1 MWCIIGAF
9 EEIEISRAIGFQAG
23 AVAMATACGN
33 AIAVEVFV
41 VISFAV
47 VIEIVQDRDLIA
59 AKDVDFILDDLQPER
74 LKKSGGKTFPG
85 ELLQFGVDATDAPN
99 IAMRRANS
107 RIPIGEKIVAAGEHE
122 RVPRILIRNRQRI
135 DQKWACAKT

>member
-1 MWCIIGAF
+1 MCGVLGAF
-9 EEIEISRAIGFQAG
+9 EEIEISGGIRFETS

-47 VIEIVQDRDLIA
+47 IIEIVQDRDLVA
-59 AKDVDFILDDLQPER
+59 AKNVDFILDDFQSER

-85 ELLQFGVDATDAPN
+85 ELLQFGVDAADTPN
-99 IAMRRANS
+99 IAMRGANGGVAI
-107 RIPIGEKIVAAGEHE
+107 RKEIMAAGEHE
-122 RVPRILIRNRQRI
+122 RVPRILIRNRQR
-135 DQKWACAKT
+135 